1 MPGYPDNVRRVK
13 NGDFFVAIHAKPNI
27 LLNSPLWIRAAL
39 LKLPISLTS
48 VYTKISRM
56 LAKGMVIR
64 LSQDGVLVEV
74 LEDREGKVV
83 RLVSEVEEHDGKLWM
98 GSVIVPQIAIYTEK

>member
-1 MPGYPDNVRRVK
+1 MPGYPDNVRRGK

-27 LLNSPLWIRAAL
+27 LLKSPIWIRAAL

-74 LEDREGKVV
+74 LEDQEGKVV

-98 GSVIVPQIAIYTEK
+98 GSVILPQIAIYTEK